1 MPLLDHYREQADKLV
16 WAAGANASLAYKP
29 ILDQNPHVTS
39 FGSEKWEFTLTVAGV
54 YAAIIQLV
62 HERPLKDAE
71 TEEVLDI
78 VNKSLD
84 AKYPEGTAALE
95 ECRTMVDYSF
105 AEVPAEQGEEAAF
118 TLSDRI
124 GAWILYKL
132 NGPKE
137 VKEGG
142 RLIRSLGLAV
152 TSTFSNWWT

>member
-29 ILDQNPHVTS
+29 ILDHNPHITS

-62 HERPLKDAE
+62 HEQPLKEAE

-78 VNKSLD
+78 IGKSLD
-84 AKYPEGTAALE
+84 AKYADGTAALE

-105 AEVPAEQGEEAAF
+105 AEAPAERGEEPAF
-118 TLSDRI
+118 ELSDRI

>member
-1 MPLLDHYREQADKLV
+1 MPLLDHYREQAQKLV

-29 ILDQNPHVTS
+29 ILDQNPHITS

-78 VNKSLD
+78 IGKSLD
-84 AKYPEGTAALE
+84 AKYDDGTAALE

-105 AEVPAEQGEEAAF
+105 AEAPAEQGEEAAF
-118 TLSDRI
+118 ALVRPSRRVDPVQAQRPQR
-124 GAWILYKL
+124 G
-132 NGPKE
+132 
-137 VKEGG
+137 
-142 RLIRSLGLAV
+142 
-152 TSTFSNWWT
+152 